1 MKTLEGMIS
10 KYEDLLH
17 KNWDLATEEQKARV
31 ALLQLQK
38 AELEKATGDMET
50 DKVVIINDV

>member
-1 MKTLEGMIS
+1 MKTLEGLIS

-38 AELEKATGDMET
+38 AELEKATGDMEA